1 VPSTSDSLSRDVLPE
16 LVDEV
21 VLETG
26 PREVGP
32 AERQVA
38 AGLGIGL
45 ADLLRRHLAHHGAFR
60 SGLDAARAPSGPEPV
75 SDFNPCPES
84 TPG

>member
-38 AGLGIGL
+38 AGLGIEL
-45 ADLLRRHLAHHGAFR
+45 ADLLRQHLAHHGR
-60 SGLDAARAPSGPEPV
+60 VPVRARRGTRDIRPRTSVRFQPL
-75 SDFNPCPES
+75 S
-84 TPG
+84 